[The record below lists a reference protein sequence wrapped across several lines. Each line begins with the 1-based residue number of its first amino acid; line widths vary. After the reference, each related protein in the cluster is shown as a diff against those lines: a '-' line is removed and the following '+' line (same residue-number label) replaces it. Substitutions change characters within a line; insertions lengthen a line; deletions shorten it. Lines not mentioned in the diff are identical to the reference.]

1 MINFIGSF
9 EFSLVA
15 FVGIIFA
22 FAATCIAIAKLNRYL
37 PKDMGRQFAH
47 DGSLSAGKP
56 RGAGIIFVFVFVI
69 SALLFAEIDVEI
81 MIYLGLIVVEMFTGF
96 FDDAAEKPW
105 GEYLKGFLDLIVA
118 VVVALVY
125 MHYNGSDVTIALTGV
140 TFTLPPIL
148 FAILTIVLVWTSINV
163 TNCSDG
169 VDGLSGTLTIITIM
183 TFFLIEN
190 ILGVENGFNFCLLLF
205 AVCLLGYLWYNATP
219 SKLLMGDAGSRAMG
233 IFIAIA
239 ALKSGSPFLY
249 IPVAAMLI
257 IDGGLGLI
265 KVSLIRFLK
274 IHILKNTTTPIH
286 DHVRK
291 TSGWSNAQVVFR
303 FAIIQIVISLATIYL
318 IMTLL

>member
-1 MINFIGSF
+1 MINLLNIFDISII
-9 EFSLVA
+9 A
-15 FVGIIFA
+15 FVGVIFA
-22 FAATCIAIAKLNRYL
+22 FAVTCISISKFSRFL

-47 DGSLSAGKP
+47 DGKLSAGKP
-56 RGAGIIFVFVFVI
+56 RGAGIIFIFVFVLSTI
-69 SALLFAEIDVEI
+69 LFAEMNVEI
-81 MIYLGLIVVEMFTGF
+81 GVYLALIVIEMLTGY

-105 GEYLKGFLDLIVA
+105 GEYLKGFLDFVVA
-118 VVVALVY
+118 VIVALVY
-125 MHYNGSDVTIALTGV
+125 LHFNSSEIYFAIFDK
-140 TFTLPPIL
+140 TFFMPPVV
-148 FAILTIVLVWTSINV
+148 FAILTVVLVWASINV

-183 TFFLIEN
+183 TFFVIDN
-190 ILGVENGFNFCLLLF
+190 ILGVFDGFNYTILLF

-233 IFIAIA
+233 IFIAIV
-239 ALKSGSPFLY
+239 ALKSHSPFLY
-249 IPVAAMLI
+249 LLAAAVLI

-291 TSGWSNAQVVFR
+291 QKDWSNAQVVFR
-303 FAIIQIVISLATIYL
+303 FAIIQIVISLATVYL
-318 IMTLL
+318 VMI